1 MIEKNIKDEYIKLCE
16 QLNDSFDSTD
26 YGKHNRSMKKLEAFF
41 KNYIL
46 KEPDKY
52 KDALL
57 SMLEH
62 TDTRVCLVSATQLI
76 KVGIYKEEAIAKLVE
91 IIESNPNSY
100 FVFDAENIIEYVAK
114 LDLNKAKKIYRNI
127 IKKSKK

>member
-1 MIEKNIKDEYIKLCE
+1 MIEKNIKDEYIKLCK

-26 YGKHNRSMKKLEAFF
+26 YGKHNRSMKKLEELF
-41 KNYIL
+41 KNYIS

-52 KDALL
+52 KETLL
-57 SMLEH
+57 SMLED

-91 IIESNPNSY
+91 IIESKQNSY
-100 FVFDAENIIEYVAK
+100 FIFDAENIIEYVAK